1 VSGFSLHPDAYADL
15 EEIWEFIA
23 ADNVAAAD
31 RVIGDVFEALRTLGD
46 SPNIGHRRPDLTSKP
61 VRVFRVRDYLVAYA
75 PDETPVWIV
84 AIIHGRRNPRVM
96 AAMLRNRDE

>member
-1 VSGFSLHPDAYADL
+1 MSGFSLHPDAYADL

-46 SPNIGHRRPDLTSKP
+46 SPHIGHRRPDLTSKP
-61 VRVFRVRDYLVAYA
+61 VRFFRVRDFLVAYA

>member
-1 VSGFSLHPDAYADL
+1 MSGFSLHPDAYADL

-61 VRVFRVRDYLVAYA
+61 VRFFRVRDFLVAYA